1 LRLYFTLS
9 TFIRI
14 KNPKCVLTMFFFYLS
29 VLSNLTDYNKKHI
42 YTDIQVRDDSPIFA
56 IMSCGVNKWY
66 TYINKILK
74 YKTYVSIKTN
84 GLYVLV
90 KNTLKG

>member
-1 LRLYFTLS
+1 
-9 TFIRI
+9 
-14 KNPKCVLTMFFFYLS
+14 MFFFYLS

-42 YTDIQVRDDSPIFA
+42 YTDIHIRDGSSIFA

-66 TYINKILK
+66 TCINKILK

-90 KNTLKG
+90 KKTLKG